1 MELWVPSAKVVEAEF
16 QSVEVAVDGN
26 VTAAES
32 RWSAMV
38 ADYQSEQ
45 AVQAVDPLTAS
56 AVSTVSVTPTATAVT
71 AEGQAEL
78 SVLTAEV
85 PACPVSSCSI
95 APESASTDQAVA
107 TGRPTTTVL
116 RN

>member
-38 ADYQSEQ
+38 ADHQSEQ
-45 AVQAVDPLTAS
+45 AVQAVELLTAPAVS
-56 AVSTVSVTPTATAVT
+56 AVSATPTATAEMT
-71 AEGQAEL
+71 EGQAEL

-85 PACPVSSCSI
+85 PAYPVSSCPDVPQLISNDR
-95 APESASTDQAVA
+95 AAASS
-107 TGRPTTTVL
+107 RPTVAP
-116 RN
+116 RS